1 MMKRHLTI
9 FNLAGLFARV
19 WMAGLCAVHVRA
31 AYITVP
37 QSSAADYVFIRP
49 HLTNHIQGVIADA
62 SSPSNTYR
70 VIRSEDVDWLLEAFA
85 ERQCIMGG
93 STNGT
98 VYGVGHRVEAGNIPS
113 GSFWNGPMRGSDG
126 TWLDPDTSLLSG
138 MRLYGVGKAIT
149 NVVVTPVYTNAVTN
163 AISVV
168 TMPMTN
174 GTVSVFTNRWT
185 AYSSEKML
193 YRDETTTNV
202 FYCTA
207 LDYCIPDSA
216 EYFPGLTNV
225 PMNSIWYGR
234 IARMPRISEISNA
247 WAALRATKR
256 LADVGVRQ
264 TNAVSGIEVSKYAF
278 RDGPSF
284 PPSTNAVYNVRGYM
298 LSAHTDT
305 NGYWHATERRPVD
318 GYSAI
323 LVTRFDNS
331 LVLAGGVQRV
341 ALQAAYASC
350 EISYWSYDYHRD
362 PDLQLVQKIFT
373 NAMVRID
380 GEMKFDGE
388 KATVKLAPD
397 MKALCS
403 AVTAAAGGPGV
414 PDAGVDHKPSAGYGQ
429 TWDLRVDTYVLI
441 YSITPSVKLPDW

>member
-1 MMKRHLTI
+1 MMKRRLTI

-19 WMAGLCAVHVRA
+19 WMAGLCAGPVRA
-31 AYITVP
+31 AHITVP

-49 HLTNHIQGVIADA
+49 HLTNHIQGVLADA
-62 SSPSNTYR
+62 SSPSNAYR

-85 ERQCIMGG
+85 ERTCIMGG

-98 VYGVGHRVEAGNIPS
+98 AYGVGHRVVARDIPS
-113 GSFWNGPMRGSDG
+113 GSFWNGPKRGGDNA
-126 TWLDPDTSLLSG
+126 WLDPDTPLLSG
-138 MRLYGVGKAIT
+138 MRLYGGGKAIT

-163 AISVV
+163 AISVI

-185 AYSSEKML
+185 AYSAEKML
-193 YRDETTTNV
+193 YRNETTTNV
-202 FYCTA
+202 FYLTA
-207 LDYCIPDSA
+207 LDYCIPDA
-216 EYFPGLTNV
+216 AGYFPGLTNV
-225 PMNSIWYGR
+225 PMHSIWYGR
-234 IARMPRISEISNA
+234 NVLMPRISEISNA
-247 WAALRATKR
+247 WAELRATKR

-264 TNAVSGIEVSKYAF
+264 TNTVSGIEVSKYAF
-278 RDGPSF
+278 QDGTSY
-284 PPSTNAVYNVRGYM
+284 PPSTNTLSNARGYM

-305 NGYWHATERRPVD
+305 NGYWHAEEEMPND
-318 GYSAI
+318 YSAI

-350 EISYWSYDYHRD
+350 EISYSSYDYHRD
-362 PDLQLVQKIFT
+362 PGLQLVQQIRT

-397 MKALCS
+397 LKALCS
-403 AVTAAAGGPGV
+403 TVTAAAGGPGV
-414 PDAGVDHKPSAGYGQ
+414 PDAGVDHKPSTGYGQ
-429 TWDLRVDTYVLI
+429 IWDFRVDTYVLI